1 MPRYSALTRLTESA
15 METTAVRQQMAVI
28 AATMAREDALLEQE
42 AEAAEYFNAT

>member
-1 MPRYSALTRLTESA
+1 

-28 AATMAREDALLEQE
+28 AATMARGDALLEQE